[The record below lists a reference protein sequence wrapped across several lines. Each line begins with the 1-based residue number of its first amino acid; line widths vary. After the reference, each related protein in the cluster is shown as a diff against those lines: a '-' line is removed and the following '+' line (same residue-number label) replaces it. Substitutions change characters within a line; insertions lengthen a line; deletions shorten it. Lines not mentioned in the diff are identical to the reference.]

1 MHIKYERNYV
11 KVLSIGLLVLE
22 NVLVTSETITGI
34 LSIGLLVLENVLVTS
49 ETITGMIQN
58 YIGMKSTFLPF
69 NYVS

>member
-1 MHIKYERNYV
+1 MHTKYKRNYV
-11 KVLSIGLLVLE
+11 KVLSIGLV
-22 NVLVTSETITGI
+22 
-34 LSIGLLVLENVLVTS
+34 VLENVLVTS